1 MELFIKLQRRE
12 AEGNPI
18 CVCLVGRGQMGSGM
32 VHLTN
37 QMQGLKIKAISDI
50 NIERPRSV
58 LKALGVPQSFI
69 TITTERGEA
78 EDALK
83 AGKFVITENVF
94 LLASEKDNYRCF

>member
-58 LKALGVPQSFI
+58 LKALGVPQSFYHYYHRKRRS
-69 TITTERGEA
+69 RGC
-78 EDALK
+78 LK
-83 AGKFVITENVF
+83 SGEVCY
-94 LLASEKDNYRCF
+94 YRKCLSSGFGEG